1 VGQLA
6 RPIVEHVVVAKRM
19 LVPVTT
25 DNAHRNKTI
34 AGPVSWLMMTG
45 NQCFSVDLS
54 HRRERLRLSEFAIRG
69 RAMSVYV
76 TSLATFHRNNPI
88 YMRRPVGAVEAF
100 LLDGLF
106 GTSSCPRWF
115 AMSEGRNNAYD

>member
-1 VGQLA
+1 MGQLA
-6 RPIVEHVVVAKRM
+6 RPIVEHVMVAKRM

-69 RAMSVYV
+69 RAVSAYV
-76 TSLATFHRNNPI
+76 T
-88 YMRRPVGAVEAF
+88 E
-100 LLDGLF
+100 F
-106 GTSSCPRWF
+106 GDVPQ
-115 AMSEGRNNAYD
+115 E